1 MKNIIKLVS
10 GSRLFTL
17 LLVIGVSFSS
27 CKNETEDQR
36 QNEDELPVQVETGT
50 EQVTVES
57 YQAQITSVNDK
68 ANKNRSVSGNVRVEV
83 QGDQLRVFVEASGLE
98 PGMMYL
104 QHLHGAKDGG
114 EINCPDSAADENNDG
129 VVDITEAYD
138 VAGVTM
144 IMLHDAPTNFE
155 VESETYPTA
164 DENGNIS
171 YQQTINFDELR
182 QGFMEKFDWEK
193 MDFGQFTYL
202 IHGVEEE
209 AVPESA
215 ESVKG
220 LPAHVTLPVGCAK
233 MSQS

>member
-1 MKNIIKLVS
+1 MKNIIGLTARYRS
-10 GSRLFTL
+10 LML
-17 LLVIGVSFSS
+17 LLAIVVSFSS
-27 CKNETEDQR
+27 CKNETGDQR
-36 QNEDELPVQVETGT
+36 QDEEELRMQPETAT
-50 EQVTVES
+50 EQVTQGT
-57 YQAQITSVNDK
+57 YRAQITSVNDQ
-68 ANKNRSVSGNVRVEV
+68 ANKNRSVTGNVRLEV
-83 QGDQLRVFVEASGLE
+83 QGDQLQVYVEAGGLE

-144 IMLHDAPTNFE
+144 IMLHDDPTNFE
-155 VESETYPTA
+155 VDTKTYPTA

-171 YQQTINFDELR
+171 YQQTIDLNELR
-182 QGFMEKFDWEK
+182 QGFMEKFDWEEL
-193 MDFGQFTYL
+193 DFGRFTYL
-202 IHGVEEE
+202 IHGVEED
-209 AVPESA
+209 AVPASA

-233 MSQS
+233 MSQQ

>member
-1 MKNIIKLVS
+1 MKSKIEPVS
-10 GSRLFTL
+10 GFRFFTL

-36 QNEDELPVQVETGT
+36 QNEDELSGQMETGT
-50 EQVTVES
+50 EQVAVES
-57 YQAQITSVNDK
+57 YQAQITSVNGK
-68 ANKNRSVSGNVRVEV
+68 ANKNRSVSGIVRLEV
-83 QGDQLRVFVEASGLE
+83 QGDELKVFVEASGLE

-144 IMLHDAPTNFE
+144 IMLHNDPTNFE

-164 DENGNIS
+164 DETGNIS
-171 YQQTINFDELR
+171 YQQVINLDELR
-182 QGFMEKFDWEK
+182 QGFMEEFDWGE

-220 LPAHVTLPVGCAK
+220 LPAHVTLPIGCAK
-233 MSQS
+233 ISQS